1 MTNTVYENEN
11 YLVVTSEEDLNFE
24 IEAHGSLYVRGYE
37 VRHRHTGIVEFRT
50 PTMPDALFTA
60 EQLNHALLNK
70 TWQWQRKQV
79 EAEAKPKADMD
90 RIVN

>member
-11 YLVVTSEEDLNFE
+11 YIVVTAPDGLE
-24 IEAHGSLYVRGYE
+24 IEANGSLYLGGYE

-50 PTMPDALFTA
+50 PAMPDALFTA

-70 TWQWQRKQV
+70 SWQWQRKAAQV